1 MLASPVQGYRKERKG
16 TEESNRKVTMFCHI
30 LLVRNLLATRQ
41 WIDREV
47 YSTGGDP
54 WEPLWS
60 QRGGIVSTFHP
71 DHETEVS
78 FKVDVCYVNM
88 GLTPVWHLR
97 DKKKEQRENKQK
109 TSLKCRAQTRDGQVG
124 GWVK

>member
-1 MLASPVQGYRKERKG
+1 MLKG
-16 TEESNRKVTMFCHI
+16 DIHLFNYI

-47 YSTGGDP
+47 YSTDGDP

-60 QRGGIVSTFHP
+60 QRGGIVTTFHP
-71 DHETEVS
+71 DQETEVS
-78 FKVDVCYVNM
+78 FKVDVCDVNM

-97 DKKKEQRENKQK
+97 DKKKEQRENKPK
-109 TSLKCRAQTRDGQVG
+109 ISLKCRAQTRDGQMG
-124 GWVK
+124 G